1 MKITPYGTYPY
12 HVQGKGGVADG
23 ARAGKASGTARD
35 GVDFAQ
41 GLGKALD
48 RLSQVQNHADDMVAR
63 LVTGQAED
71 IHSVIL
77 AVEKANLSLQM
88 AVQVRNKVLEAYQE
102 IMHMQV

>member
-1 MKITPYGTYPY
+1 MKITPYMTHFFPA
-12 HVQGKGGVADG
+12 QMNGGNIES
-23 ARAGKASGTARD
+23 ARRVNSPGSTRE
-35 GVDFAQ
+35 GVDFAR
-41 GLGKALD
+41 GLDKALD
-48 RLSQVQNHADDMVAR
+48 HLNQVQNQADYMVAK